1 MNYPNNDIGIEDS
14 ICQWVYSGP
23 KFNNNGKVNRKRK
36 RIGLVVAEKLDGVIH
51 LGWSKCS
58 SHDKFDLER
67 AREIAYGRLIT
78 GTNMALPAS
87 FKHFMPDFILRCKK
101 YYKVDEVVDFSI
113 YTEVSYWDDP
123 KFDPEHDHSQ
133 CCDCDCADEDET
145 EFYNNKDVVK

>member
-1 MNYPNNDIGIEDS
+1 MNTSSAITYHNTYFKDS

-23 KFNNNGKVNRKRK
+23 KFTGSGKVNRKRK

-58 SHDKFDLER
+58 SHDQFDLER

-78 GTNMALPAS
+78 GTNSELPAS

-101 YYKVDEVVDFSI
+101 YYKVDVVAPFTV
-113 YTEVSYWDDP
+113 YTEDEYI
-123 KFDPEHDHSQ
+123 HDFNYGEDSSQ
-133 CCDCDCADEDET
+133 CCDCCDEDEG
-145 EFYNNKDVVK
+145 